1 MRRRHFLMLGL
12 GGLVAVPMSRAQA
25 QEPLRSVFLEELT
38 WMELRAAVSSGYTV
52 ALLPTGGT
60 EQNGPHMALGK
71 HNVIV
76 RHTAG
81 EIARRLGGALVA
93 PVVAYVPEGR
103 LDPPEGHMT
112 FPGTLG
118 VSDAT
123 FAALLQDAATSL
135 AAAGFSLI
143 CFLGDHGGSQM
154 VQEMVAMRLRGAWRR
169 RGVHVAN
176 LARYYAAN
184 GQEDWLKAQ
193 GFDDA
198 AIGQHAGLL
207 DTAQLAALAPNDIR
221 NALLS
226 PTAWPAGASG
236 VMGDPSRA
244 TPEIGAALLDLK
256 IAAGVAEV
264 REIVAAQRRGLR

>member
-1 MRRRHFLMLGL
+1 MQRRHFLMFGL
-12 GGLVAVPMSRAQA
+12 SGLAALPVSRVQA
-25 QEPLRSVFLEELT
+25 REPRSVFLEELT
-38 WMELRAAVSSGYTV
+38 WTELRAAVGAGYTV

-81 EIARRLGGALVA
+81 EIARRLGNAVVA

-103 LDPPEGHMT
+103 LDPPSGHMA
-112 FPGTLG
+112 FPGTIG

-123 FAALLQDAATSL
+123 FSALLQDAATSL

-143 CFLGDHGGSQM
+143 CFLGDHGGSQPA
-154 VQEMVAMRLRGAWRR
+154 QEKVAARLSRAWRP

-176 LARYYAAN
+176 LGRYYGAS
-184 GQEDWLKAQ
+184 GQEAWLKAQ
-193 GFDDA
+193 GFDEA
-198 AIGQHAGLL
+198 AIGRHAGLL
-207 DTAQLAALAPNDIR
+207 DTAELAALAPNDVR

-226 PTAWPAGASG
+226 PKTWPAGVSG
-236 VMGDPSRA
+236 VAGDPSRA
-244 TPEIGAALLDLK
+244 TPEIGSVLLELK
-256 IAAGVAEV
+256 IMAGVTEA
-264 REIVAAQRRGLR
+264 REILATLKGTTK